1 MQFKKLITET
11 RQQPYPDTDYIHTTK
26 MIKYDIIRE
35 PNDNMDVVF
44 CLEQKL
50 TAEIVSGSEIDE
62 YWYTTFITIL
72 NKITEENMELHNT
85 KIEVFRQKY
94 PDIYIEVDHFNKCV
108 NFKRKLSGLSDSE
121 ALRVKVGFNMQLEQ
135 VGPQNGT
142 FVSDCMDVAKV
153 YITENIAS
161 PNKTLLND

>member
-1 MQFKKLITET
+1 MSLDEKKFEDDIAYLRHKLLTAIEIPEEWFDENNKLIE
-11 RQQPYPDTDYIHTTK
+11 
-26 MIKYDIIRE
+26 E
-35 PNDNMDVVF
+35 
-44 CLEQKL
+44 
-50 TAEIVSGSEIDE
+50 
-62 YWYTTFITIL
+62 
-72 NKITEENMELHNT
+72 KIMELHNT